1 MTFLYFSRNLV
12 NIVLHG
18 LAWVLILTMTIG
30 AANASSGSNAFMDNS
45 DVPFDATTAKVDKT
59 TITWRKVDNLQAE
72 CEKESKRRGLGG
84 FGYGVE
90 ACAFWDKSFGAN
102 QCTIITKKR
111 TTPRVAM
118 HEVGHCFYFSYHN

>member
-1 MTFLYFSRNLV
+1 MMSVIRFSRS
-12 NIVLHG
+12 IVL
-18 LAWVLILTMTIG
+18 LSLTLVVG
-30 AANASSGSNAFMDNS
+30 AANASNAFMDNS
-45 DVPFDATTAKVDKT
+45 DAVFDATAAKVDKT